1 MPPPPS
7 ETRNGER
14 VMIIANAHCNDE
26 RTFRLQ
32 VQTAGLADQSTETL
46 ALLAR
51 FAEAVFEQSQLLSAV
66 AAYGMGWGLCDINSS
81 KRLSVRKVANS
92 ESVYTFLMF
101 L

>member
-51 FAEAVFEQSQLLSAV
+51 FAEAVFEQSQVLSTV

-92 ESVYTFLMF
+92 ESVYTFLMS